1 MRSSTVSPSRVGL
14 KLALGEQ
21 HPVALEDPAL
31 VGEVDRGDLDALAAD
46 VVPDVELGPVR
57 DREDPHVLALVEP
70 AVVEAPQLGA
80 LHLRVPLAELV
91 AVGVDALLG
100 AGLLLVAAAATE
112 GGGEAALLERVEQG
126 ADLEPVAAGLA
137 VVDDD
142 AVGDRLL
149 DAGHDQADAEPAHPV
164 VAAGEHLGEVVAGV
178 HLEHR
183 ERDLGREERLL
194 GQPHH
199 DDGVLAAREHQDGL
213 LELGGDLA
221 EDVDRLRLELVE
233 LAQPVVGMRDG
244 HVVRE
249 TSSRRG
255 GARVGRARARKGSPQ
270 GIGRPGPG
278 RNRDQSL
285 VRNTSFARR
294 RPPNTVTCSR
304 RASGL
309 LASSLDSRP

>member
-14 KLALGEQ
+14 KSHSRHP

-57 DREDPHVLALVEP
+57 DREDPHVLALVEA

-80 LHLRVPLAELV
+80 LHLGVPLAELV

-100 AGLLLVAAAATE
+100 AGLLLVAPAATE
-112 GGGEAALLERVEQG
+112 GGGEAVLLEGVEQG
-126 ADLEPVAAGLA
+126 ADLEAVAAGLA

-142 AVGDRLL
+142 AVGDGLL
-149 DAGHDQADAEPAHPV
+149 DAGHDQADAEPADPV
-164 VAAGEHLGEVVAGV
+164 VAAGEDLGEVVAGV
-178 HLEHR
+178 DLEDR
-183 ERDLGREERLL
+183 ERDLGGVEGLL

-199 DDGVLAAREHQDGL
+199 DDGVLAAGEHQHRL

-233 LAQPVVGMRDG
+233 LAEPVVGMRDG
-244 HVVRE
+244 HVLRR
-249 TSSRRG
+249 TSSGTG
-255 GARVGRARARKGSPQ
+255 GARSGGRTRGGRAAIRVSGAPERGE
-270 GIGRPGPG
+270 
-278 RNRDQSL
+278 
-285 VRNTSFARR
+285 F
-294 RPPNTVTCSR
+294 VTN
-304 RASGL
+304 L
-309 LASSLDSRP
+309 W